1 MANAVL
7 GFTLN
12 DANVGA
18 MTEAFSATVAGTA
31 RGVDIETLTIMDR
44 LSAPATA
51 TVLVR
56 GFTPAQYSDVRLYN
70 GGTGGVCLF
79 GGTAVK
85 ISYDAVRLGDDPWHK
100 LECQDYTWLLDR
112 YLRVNTSY
120 SGIGVNTAIARLLSS
135 YTNGGF
141 RVGYCSSG
149 MGSVGDITFTD
160 ATVSSAIDQLATV
173 AGGFWDVDADKR
185 VHLFS
190 SPDHLSSDSLTLSD
204 SSKNF
209 AGLNVTSDGSEIA
222 TKVIVLGD
230 RSQTTALV
238 AAAATTI
245 PVEDCEPFAGGS
257 GGVLVDGQV
266 LAYTGVSVS
275 AGAGTITGVTGI
287 VRDIPQ
293 GAEVRVRE
301 TAEDGTAQTT
311 LATLLGGLSGV
322 AELTIQMPADRA
334 LAAAA
339 ASAELAKRKNVFAA
353 LAYTAQD
360 QVHTGAAL
368 TVPGQTVSVSLTAP
382 TTVSGTFRI
391 QEVEM
396 RVKPKGTLS
405 GTRLGF
411 ERRVKLGPY
420 FRGLNVARR
429 LAQR

>member
-12 DANVGA
+12 TANVGA
-18 MTEAFSATVAGTA
+18 MTEAFSATVAGTV
-31 RGVDIETLTIMDR
+31 RGVDVETLTIMDR
-44 LSAPATA
+44 LSAPTTA

-85 ISYDAVRLGDDPWHK
+85 IAYDAVRLGDDPWHK
-100 LECQDYTWLLDR
+100 LECQDYTWLLNR
-112 YLRVNTSY
+112 YLRVNARY
-120 SGIGVNTAIARLLSS
+120 SGIGINTALSRILAS

-141 RVGYCSSG
+141 RVGYCPAS

-160 ATVSSAIDQLATV
+160 ATVTSAIDQLATV
-173 AGGFWDVDADKR
+173 AGGFWDVDPDKR
-185 VHLFS
+185 IHIFS
-190 SPDHLSSDSLTLSD
+190 SPDHLSANGISLSNN
-204 SSKNF
+204 SKNF
-209 AGLNVTSDGSEIA
+209 AGLNVTADGSEIA

-230 RSQTTALV
+230 QTQTTALV
-238 AAAATTI
+238 AASATTI
-245 PVEDCEPFAGGS
+245 PVEDCEPFTGGS
-257 GGVLVDGQV
+257 GVVLVDGQV

-275 AGAGTITGVTGI
+275 AGPGSLTGVTGLA
-287 VRDIPQ
+287 RDIPQ
-293 GAEVRVRE
+293 GAAVRVRE
-301 TAEDGTAQTT
+301 TASDSTAQSD

-339 ASAELAKRKNVFAA
+339 ASAELAKRKSVYSAIS
-353 LAYTAQD
+353 YTAQD

-368 TVPGQTVSVSLTAP
+368 TVPGQTVDANLTSP
-382 TTVSGTFRI
+382 TTLTGTYRV
-391 QEVEM
+391 QEVEI